1 MGLDS
6 YSRKSVDLIDESV
19 NEVDKIEHMKLDSDL
34 KSKLRKVKNIL
45 EMESVLSKKQNEQ
58 EQFISEL
65 KNSSRRSLDAVS
77 FSDVN
82 LNGSVVSQPTNQE
95 EVTSEFGHKYSEEE
109 KQQAKESLQQS
120 LKKGEDLIAMLE
132 ASINEYYNSD
142 CVDVEYT
149 PGRK

>member
-19 NEVDKIEHMKLDSDL
+19 NEVDEMKHMKLDSDL
-34 KSKLRKVKNIL
+34 KSKLREVKNIL

-58 EQFISEL
+58 DQFISEL

-95 EVTSEFGHKYSEEE
+95 EVASKFEHKYSEEE

-120 LKKGEDLIAMLE
+120 LKTGEDLIAMLE

>member
-19 NEVDKIEHMKLDSDL
+19 NEVDEIEHMKLDSDL
-34 KSKLRKVKNIL
+34 KSKLREVKNIL
-45 EMESVLSKKQNEQ
+45 EMESVLLKKQNEQ
-58 EQFISEL
+58 DQFISEL

-95 EVTSEFGHKYSEEE
+95 EVASKFGHKYSEEE
-109 KQQAKESLQQS
+109 KQQATESLQQS

>member
-34 KSKLRKVKNIL
+34 KSKLREVKNIL

-77 FSDVN
+77 FSDGN

-132 ASINEYYNSD
+132 GSINEYYNSD